1 MKKLTILFVASFLLI
16 LMGCNSNNEM
26 DEEPESVDVSNQQ
39 KVEVVAEDL
48 DIPWSINKR
57 DDVFYLSERTGTIAK
72 IEGGELTRQPVELE
86 KSLST
91 AQEAGLLGFVLID
104 DGTKGIAYYTYEL
117 DGQPLNRVVTLS
129 LDDQKQVWVETD
141 LLLDEIPSGAFH
153 HGGRLA
159 IGPDDKLYVTTGDA
173 TEPELAQD
181 QNSLAGKILRM
192 NKDGSIPEDNPSK
205 ESYLYSYGHR
215 NPQGL
220 AWTDEG
226 EMYASEHGPT
236 ANDEINKITAHGN
249 YGWPEITGT
258 EEKEGMITPLVTSG
272 DDTTWAP
279 SGIAYA
285 DNNLYIASLRGTA
298 VMQLNLETNEMST
311 LVSDV
316 GRVRDVY
323 VDGDHLYFISNNTDG
338 RGNPAEQD
346 DRLYRLKIR

>member
-1 MKKLTILFVASFLLI
+1 MKKLTILFVASFLLM
-16 LMGCNSNNEM
+16 LMGCQSNNEM
-26 DEEPESVDVSNQQ
+26 DEEPETVDVSNQQ

-57 DDVFYLSERTGTIAK
+57 DDVFYLSERAGSIAK
-72 IEGGELTRQPVELE
+72 VERGEVTRQQVELE

-104 DGTKGIAYYTYEL
+104 DGTKGIAYYTYED

-141 LLLDEIPSGAFH
+141 LLIDEIPSGAFH

-173 TEPELAQD
+173 TKPELAQD

-205 ESYLYSYGHR
+205 ESYIYSYGHR

-220 AWTDEG
+220 AWTDKG
-226 EMYASEHGPT
+226 ELYASEHGPT
-236 ANDEINKITAHGN
+236 ANDEINKITAQGN

-258 EEKEGMITPLVTSG
+258 EAKEGMIPPLVTSG

-285 DNNLYIASLRGTA
+285 DHNLYIASLRGTA

-316 GRVRDVY
+316 GRVRDVF
-323 VDGDHLYFISNNTDG
+323 VDGDVLYFISNNRDG

-346 DRLYRLKIR
+346 DRLYRLKIK